1 MNASSNCC
9 VFGGGQFESLSSIIC
24 IEFILGMIG
33 NGVALWIFCF
43 CLKPWKSSTVFL
55 FNLALADFLLNV
67 ILPFRASYYL
77 MGRDWI
83 FGDVFCRI
91 SLFMLAMNR
100 CGSILFLTAVAVDRF
115 LRVVHPHHPLNSMSV
130 RKTVGAACAIWAL
143 TISQTAHLMFDTHI
157 TKSGNLTQCESF
169 QICETSNHLSWHKF
183 IFVFSFYLPLAIIL
197 FCTIRI
203 ITQLKNRQ
211 MDKDQRIRRT
221 LRFIIVVVV
230 VFFLCFFPS
239 NLTQVVIW
247 IKVTF
252 YPGLCEDYDVLQ
264 TVFFYMISLTYLN
277 SALDPIVYYFY
288 SPTFKKICQKQFKRL
303 WKKAEVPI
311 LKPHLQRRSTCYEI
325 PLTSGGSRKFYMGW
339 QEMLAGWHG
348 GQYVGVLI

>member
-1 MNASSNCC
+1 MTNTTSSNCC
-9 VFGGGQFESLSSIIC
+9 VFGGGLFKTLSPIIC

-43 CLKPWKSSTVFL
+43 CLKPWKSSSVFL

-83 FGDVFCRI
+83 FGDTFCRI

-130 RKTVGAACAIWAL
+130 RKTVCAACAIWAL
-143 TISQTAHLMFDTHI
+143 TISQTAHLIFDMHI
-157 TKSGNLTQCESF
+157 TTSGETTQCESF
-169 QICETSNHLSWHKF
+169 QICETSTFYFTWHKS

-211 MDKDQRIRRT
+211 LDKDQRIKRT
-221 LRFIIVVVV
+221 LHFIIVVVV

-252 YPGLCEDYDVLQ
+252 YPGPCEDYDVLQ
-264 TVFFYMISLTYLN
+264 TVFFYTISLTYLN
-277 SALDPIVYYFY
+277 STLDPIVYYFY
-288 SPTFKKICQKQFKRL
+288 SPTFKKICKKQLKRL
-303 WKKAEVPI
+303 WKKAEVPGEED
-311 LKPHLQRRSTCYEI
+311 QTRDTGSQT
-325 PLTSGGSRKFYMGW
+325 LT
-339 QEMLAGWHG
+339 QL
-348 GQYVGVLI
+348 